1 MGHFVEQLLDRVET
15 AESADL
21 WIKARYVDREWT
33 KLGLVEAIYKR
44 FEELD
49 VYGKVTLKSKL

>member
-33 KLGLVEAIYKR
+33 KLGLVEAH
-44 FEELD
+44 
-49 VYGKVTLKSKL
+49 LKHSTASEADF